1 MSGSAVVALERRARP
16 PPPLEQGGRLAVQDE
31 EDGQEDA
38 LVTAERTWFAKR
50 LREGLTRT
58 RGVLR
63 AIKNDALDGGGDGLE
78 RLMQLTSLRAVVEA
92 LPGVPGDVFRSWFS
106 DEEWLEL
113 EASEASIASESQG
126 RLRTLRLKRQKQLPD
141 ESCDF

>member
-1 MSGSAVVALERRARP
+1 MSKEAAS
-16 PPPLEQGGRLAVQDE
+16 QDE

-92 LPGVPGDVFRSWFS
+92 LPGVSGDVFRSWFGWS
-106 DEEWLEL
+106 WK
-113 EASEASIASESQG
+113 
-126 RLRTLRLKRQKQLPD
+126 RLRPVSPAKARD
-141 ESCDF
+141 GYVH